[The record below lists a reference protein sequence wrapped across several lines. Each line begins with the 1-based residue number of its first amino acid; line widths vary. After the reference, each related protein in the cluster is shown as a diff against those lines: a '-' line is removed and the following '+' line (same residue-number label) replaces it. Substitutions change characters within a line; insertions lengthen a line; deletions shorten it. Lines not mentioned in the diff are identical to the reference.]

1 MLPLLSSLGP
11 LALALASATPAPA
24 EPPKILVT
32 RQLAEAQR
40 LQIGDVVSISGDP
53 SGRDPKPFK
62 IAGIYDPTPDPMR
75 LVAKRY
81 EARLHL
87 PDLMA
92 LNADPKDPLSAESVT
107 AVNVKL
113 RDPADAEAFG
123 RELAARVPGIL
134 ALPTARA
141 DDGAGPFAVLE
152 RFHLAIALV
161 TVLGST
167 AFLLALMVMRAEERR
182 ETVGILRLIGISRR
196 HILLEVLVE
205 GLVVA
210 TAGAVFGVVFA
221 WLTEGAV
228 NRFFQWRYDTAL
240 VFVRVT
246 APIAARCVSLSVP
259 LGVLAGL
266 AASWALLR
274 RDVVALLRR

>member
-32 RQLAEAQR
+32 RQLAEAQH

-62 IAGIYDPTPDPMR
+62 IAGIYEPTPDPMR

-182 ETVGILRLIGISRR
+182 ESARREISSKSNRSAATRRTSSRRCSLTRRWAGEGSATLSTLWMATTTRLTADWTISR
-196 HILLEVLVE
+196 
-205 GLVVA
+205 GPAAGAA
-210 TAGAVFGVVFA
+210 TALATSIHA
-221 WLTEGAV
+221 MK
-228 NRFFQWRYDTAL
+228 AL
-240 VFVRVT
+240 PICP
-246 APIAARCVSLSVP
+246 APPA
-259 LGVLAGL
+259 GGFGL
-266 AASWALLR
+266 AFDVPR
-274 RDVVALLRR
+274 RATG